1 MQSGPMSAEARI
13 GRVVIVGGG
22 TAGWMTA
29 AALTRRFRGAPMRVT
44 LVESSEIGT
53 IGVGEA
59 TIPTIRRFYARL
71 GMSDAEMMRATQ
83 ATCKLGIRFEGWTGD
98 GAAFLHPFGVYGQ
111 DLDGVGFHHFWL
123 ADRARGSDAP
133 LAAYSLGASMAEAGR
148 FALPSPNPPSSL
160 SVFDWALH
168 LDASLFAQHLRAFA
182 EAGGCERVDA
192 RIAEVR
198 LTPEGDVRGL
208 ALEDGREIDGDL
220 FIDCSGFR
228 GLVIGEALGEP
239 YEDWS
244 RWLLCDA
251 AYAVQTR
258 NAAGRA
264 PVPYTRV
271 TARAAGWRWGIPLRH
286 RAGNGLVFSSRHQ
299 SDEDARADLMREL
312 PGEPLA
318 EPRRIGFRPGRRR
331 RAWVGNCVAVGLSAG
346 FLEPLESTSIA
357 LIETAIERL
366 ASVFP
371 DRVIDP
377 ALRDEFN
384 DQTAEE
390 MERVRDFIVLHYLLN
405 RRDEPFWRDARA
417 VEPPETLLRK
427 LRVWD
432 ARGEFVRYRWEM
444 FHPASWLAIYDGMGR
459 YPRAIDPAV
468 DGIDPDRLSASLT
481 ALRAT
486 VARAVSTAPPH
497 AAFLDPLD
505 NRTAA

>member
-1 MQSGPMSAEARI
+1 MSAERI

-29 AALTRRFRGAPMRVT
+29 AALVRRFRGAPLRIT

-71 GMSDAEMMRATQ
+71 GMSDAEVMGAAQ
-83 ATCKLGIRFEGWTGD
+83 ATCKLGIRFEGWSGE
-98 GAAFLHPFGVYGQ
+98 GAAFLHPFGLYGQ
-111 DLDGVGFHHFWL
+111 DVDGVGFHHFWL

-133 LAAYSLGASMAEAGR
+133 LASYSLGASLAEAGR
-148 FALPSPNPPSSL
+148 FTKPSPNPPSSL

-168 LDASLFAQHLRAFA
+168 LDASLFAKHLRTFA
-182 EAGGCERVDA
+182 EAAGCERIDA
-192 RIAEVR
+192 RIGQVLTAPDGNVR
-198 LTPEGDVRGL
+198 AL
-208 ALEDGREIDGDL
+208 ALSDGREIEGDL
-220 FIDCSGFR
+220 FVDCSGFR

-251 AYAVQTR
+251 AFAVQTR
-258 NAAGRA
+258 SVEGQNPA
-264 PVPYTRV
+264 PYTRV
-271 TARAAGWRWGIPLRH
+271 TARDAGWRWGIPLRH

-299 SDEDARADLMREL
+299 SDEDALADLMRDL
-312 PGEPLA
+312 PGEPLT
-318 EPRRIGFRPGRRR
+318 EPRRIGFKPGRRR

-366 ASVFP
+366 LSVFP
-371 DRVIDP
+371 DRAIEP
-377 ALRDEFN
+377 TLRDEFN

-390 MERVRDFIVLHYLLN
+390 MERVRDFILLHYLLN
-405 RRDEPFWRDARA
+405 QREEPFWRDARA
-417 VEPPETLLRK
+417 VEPPETLARK
-427 LRVWD
+427 LGVWD

-459 YPRAIDPAV
+459 YPRSLDPAV
-468 DGIDPDRLSASLT
+468 DGVDGARLSASLA
-481 ALRAT
+481 ALRRT
-486 VARAVSTAPPH
+486 VAQAVAATPPH
-497 AAFLDPLD
+497 AEFLNQLD
-505 NRTAA
+505 DQMAA